1 MKLNQSL
8 YYRLHRKTEKQTVIP
23 NPQSGSMMRYV
34 NGKEENQVWGVA
46 GKPTKQINSE
56 ETAMEGLDT
65 EVTMVRM
72 KAMLGSRYMICS
84 MSEISNMKSSVL
96 AFSKPPSV

>member
-8 YYRLHRKTEKQTVIP
+8 YYRLHRETEKQTVIP

-46 GKPTKQINSE
+46 GKPTRQIIPN
-56 ETAMEGLDT
+56 
-65 EVTMVRM
+65 
-72 KAMLGSRYMICS
+72 
-84 MSEISNMKSSVL
+84 
-96 AFSKPPSV
+96 FPSPAVSCVYTLE